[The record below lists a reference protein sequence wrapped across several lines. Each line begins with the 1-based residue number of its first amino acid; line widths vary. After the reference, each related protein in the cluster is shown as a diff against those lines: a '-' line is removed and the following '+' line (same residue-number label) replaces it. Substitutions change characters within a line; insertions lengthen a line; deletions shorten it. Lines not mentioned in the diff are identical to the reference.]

1 MTMHPA
7 VQTMVDRIAQQ
18 FNPVRILLFGS
29 HSRGTAG
36 AGSDV
41 DLLVVLAEVNDKR
54 RTTVEI
60 RRALGDLPLSKDII
74 VTTPAEIATRG
85 NLVGS
90 ILRPALLEGRTVY
103 ERV

>member
-1 MTMHPA
+1 
-7 VQTMVDRIAQQ
+7 
-18 FNPVRILLFGS
+18 
-29 HSRGTAG
+29 
-36 AGSDV
+36 
-41 DLLVVLAEVNDKR
+41 
-54 RTTVEI
+54 
-60 RRALGDLPLSKDII
+60 LGDLPLSKDII